1 MAMDTLYDYHV
12 WQPHEDEEHDNV
24 TISNSHLLP
33 CDCFL
38 LHLHF
43 RHVLHSNSPQES
55 SHTLLNSS
63 LSSFLIPCD
72 AFFARASTILIAV
85 FSGTGVAQ
93 DFLDAAIPDV
103 LSVAAD
109 IACNPL
115 NAGRRMLPLAVS
127 VLVVSPHDER
137 EEIGRVSRESAQ
149 AFKTCPASE
158 SSIEALKTVKI
169 DAGRELLIGECRI
182 CLDELMSGMEVTRLP
197 CSHVYHRDCI
207 VKWLETSH
215 LCPLCRYALPLS

>member
-1 MAMDTLYDYHV
+1 MDTLYDYRI
-12 WQPHEDEEHDNV
+12 WQPEEDEEDVNV

-38 LHLHF
+38 FHLHF
-43 RHVLHSNSPQES
+43 RHVLQSNHPQELQR
-55 SHTLLNSS
+55 LLNSS

-72 AFFARASTILIAV
+72 VFFASGSSILIAV

-93 DFLDAAIPDV
+93 DFLDAAVPDV

-115 NAGRRMLPLAVS
+115 NAGRRILPLAVS
-127 VLVVSPHDER
+127 VLVVSPYNER
-137 EEIGRVSRESAQ
+137 EEIGRDLREAQ
-149 AFKTCPASE
+149 AFKTLPASE
-158 SSIEALKTVKI
+158 SAIEGLKNVEI
-169 DAGRELLIGECRI
+169 DVGGELLIGDCRI
-182 CLDELMSGMEVTRLP
+182 CLDELMNGVEVTQLP
-197 CSHVYHRDCI
+197 CAHFYHRDCI

-215 LCPLCRYALPLS
+215 LCPLCRYAMPLS